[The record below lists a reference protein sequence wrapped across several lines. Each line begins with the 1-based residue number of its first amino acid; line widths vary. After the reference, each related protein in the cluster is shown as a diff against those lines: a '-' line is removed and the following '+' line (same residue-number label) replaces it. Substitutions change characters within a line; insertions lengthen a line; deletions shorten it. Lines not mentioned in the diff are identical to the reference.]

1 MLLLILCKHPNPTVC
16 GFSESGKK
24 MSSVVA
30 VRGREQLN
38 EMLGFCNIEQDN
50 GLLQA
55 QFISLSS
62 FIHKGPVLIK

>member
-24 MSSVVA
+24 KMSSVVA

-38 EMLGFCNIEQDN
+38 EIG
-50 GLLQA
+50 
-55 QFISLSS
+55 
-62 FIHKGPVLIK
+62 V

>member
-24 MSSVVA
+24 KMSSVVA

-38 EMLGFCNIEQDN
+38 EMLGFCNVEQDN
-50 GLLQA
+50 GLL
-55 QFISLSS
+55 
-62 FIHKGPVLIK
+62 

>member
-38 EMLGFCNIEQDN
+38 EMLGFCNIEQDWATL
-50 GLLQA
+50 GPIY
-55 QFISLSS
+55 QFELFYS
-62 FIHKGPVLIK
+62 